1 MYNGEPSTEEW
12 DEVLTEDKDHDYNAF
27 PISFPLQSQVDPANC
42 TNSPEASG
50 DELEHDVNPQTYL
63 F

>member
-1 MYNGEPSTEEW
+1 MYKGESSTEEW

-27 PISFPLQSQVDPANC
+27 PISFPLQSQVDPENY

-50 DELEHDVNPQTYL
+50 D
-63 F
+63 